1 MAATALHPPCQTDK
15 HLTFLC
21 WALTEAS
28 SLPTAFA
35 VFISRNFSSHF
46 FRPHAQYKAGNTNKA
61 CLMKLKKTVFAL
73 LHTLTQGILF
83 TLTFLHSLM
92 LRMAE

>member
-1 MAATALHPPCQTDK
+1 MWEYKQ
-15 HLTFLC
+15 
-21 WALTEAS
+21 
-28 SLPTAFA
+28 SLSDE
-35 VFISRNFSSHF
+35 I
-46 FRPHAQYKAGNTNKA
+46 
-61 CLMKLKKTVFAL
+61 KKTVFAL